1 MTQVLFQLNN
11 FNKILLIFARNLFTL
26 IRLYKIIWWFFITLI
41 CVVPLAISGAVLY
54 LNHTLP
60 PIDTIRDVQ
69 LQIPL
74 RVYSKDYKLIAEF
87 GEMRRS
93 PIPYK
98 DIPPNF
104 INALLAAEDDNF
116 RNHYGID
123 LKSLLR
129 AALELVTT
137 GHKQSGGSTI
147 TMQVAR
153 NYFLSSEQTYTRKA
167 KEILLA
173 LKIEQE
179 LTKDEILELYL
190 NKIFLGY
197 RAYGIE
203 AASQIYYGKS
213 VKDLTLAQMATLAG
227 LPKAP
232 SANNPIINPERSLAR
247 RNWILSRMFSL
258 KMITKQE
265 YETAKVAPET
275 AKRHDALPELAA
287 PYVAEMVRAEMINKY
302 SESAYTDGYQVVTT
316 VPSTLQTAANVALRK
331 GLLEY
336 DRRHGYRGAEQ
347 KILEKD
353 QWLNIL
359 KTQKSIANLEPAIVS
374 AINDQSI
381 TIINQQGKL
390 ETVEW
395 ETMKWARPYL
405 SANSVGVLPKGPK
418 DVVAVGDLIRIQ
430 RDAQNNPQFSQ
441 LPLVESALVSLD
453 SQTGAVEALVGG
465 FSFDQSNYNRVIQ
478 AKRQPGSSFK
488 PFIYSAALDT
498 GFTAA
503 SMINDAPIVVDDGS
517 SNKKW
522 KPKNDGNKF
531 LGPITLREG
540 LYRSRNL
547 VTIRLL
553 QSIGIDTALDYI
565 ARFGFD
571 RNSLPPSLSLSLGAA
586 DVTPMQ
592 IARAW
597 TIFANGGY
605 KTYPYIIDQIIDRN
619 NTIIFTAT
627 PPIIPSETLSNKED
641 TQATSLLPIE
651 PNNEIIPAIAESVI
665 DKRTAY
671 IMNSILQDVVR
682 RGTATRALVLKRTD
696 LAGKTGTTNDTKD
709 TWFAGYNADYTTIV
723 WVGFDQPKTL
733 GRREYGGTLALPIW
747 IDYMAT
753 ALKDKPMH
761 MQSKPAGL
769 VQLKIDADTGRL
781 ASEGSQRTF
790 NELFKKEDN
799 IQGSDDNNANLPISS
814 DDVAPMEL
822 F

>member
-1 MTQVLFQLNN
+1 M
-11 FNKILLIFARNLFTL
+11 
-26 IRLYKIIWWFFITLI
+26 IRLYKIIWWFFISLI
-41 CVVPLAISGAVLY
+41 CIVPLAISGAILY
-54 LNHTLP
+54 LNHNLP
-60 PIDTIRDVQ
+60 SISTIRDVQ

-74 RVYSKDYKLIAEF
+74 RVYSQDHKLIAEF

-93 PIPYK
+93 PIPYSE
-98 DIPPNF
+98 IPQNF

-123 LKSLLR
+123 LKSLFR
-129 AALELVTT
+129 AAFELLTT

-167 KEILLA
+167 TEILLA

-197 RAYGIE
+197 RAYGVE
-203 AASQIYYGKS
+203 AAAQIYYGKS
-213 VKDLTLAQMATLAG
+213 VKDLSLAQMATLAG

-232 SANNPIINPERSLAR
+232 SANNPIINPARSLLR
-247 RNWILSRMFSL
+247 RNWILSRMYNL

-265 YETAKVAPET
+265 YEIAKAEPET
-275 AKRHDALPELAA
+275 AKRHDAIPELAA
-287 PYVAEMVRAEMINKY
+287 PYVAEMVRAEMVSLYGEN
-302 SESAYTDGYQVVTT
+302 AYTDGYQVITT
-316 VPSTLQTAANVALRK
+316 VPSTLQIAANTALRK
-331 GLLEY
+331 GLLDY
-336 DRRHGYRGAEQ
+336 DKRHGYRGPEQ
-347 KILEKD
+347 KALPQD
-353 QWLNIL
+353 QWLKIL
-359 KTQKSIANLEPAIVS
+359 KEQKTLANLEPCIVS
-374 AINDQSI
+374 SIEDQSI
-381 TIINQQGKL
+381 TVLNNQGKY
-390 ETVEW
+390 ETVSW
-395 ETMKWARPYL
+395 ESMKWARPYL
-405 SANSVGVLPKGPK
+405 SVNSIGAAPKEPK
-418 DVVAVGDLIRIQ
+418 DVVAIGDLIRIQ
-430 RDAQNNPQFSQ
+430 RNTENTPQFSQ
-441 LPLVESALVSLD
+441 LPQAESALVSLN

-465 FSFDQSNYNRVIQ
+465 FSFEQSNYNRVIQ

-517 SNKKW
+517 DNKKW

-565 ARFGFD
+565 AKFGFEK
-571 RNSLPPSLSLSLGAA
+571 STLPPSLSLALGSA
-586 DVTPMQ
+586 DVTPLQ
-592 IARAW
+592 IAKAW

-619 NTIIFTAT
+619 EAT
-627 PPIIPSETLSNKED
+627 LFEAMPPKIPTKTLTDKDKSEKATLIPIEKTDEKIPSTPEL
-641 TQATSLLPIE
+641 
-651 PNNEIIPAIAESVI
+651 VI
-665 DKRTAY
+665 DNRTAY

-682 RGTATRALVLKRTD
+682 RGTATRALALKRTD

-709 TWFAGYNADYTTIV
+709 TWFAGYNADYTTVV

-747 IDYMAT
+747 IDYMSV

-761 MQSKPAGL
+761 TQTKPTGII
-769 VQLKIDADTGRL
+769 QLKIDADTGRL
-781 ASEGSQRTF
+781 ASDNSRRTF

-799 IQGSDDNNANLPISS
+799 FQGDNKNANLPVSS